1 MSHIDYVFATR
12 AAAEAIR
19 DFCCTVGH
27 EIGAEGAAAGVWA
40 PDPVDFLLDALR
52 ARMAAPAD
60 APDSHRVEYAVDAE
74 EHIIHALE
82 LPAHVVETGGTRVL
96 VISDGEDTGWSAHAE
111 LAATRIDA
119 VASASREGFAAPRGV
134 AILCGADGAL
144 LDFPEGPFAVRY
156 SVDDPVSV
164 EAREGAVYYAMWG
177 ARGSI
182 LAGEADGIFR
192 TVCGGD
198 VSILI

>member
-60 APDSHRVEYAVDAE
+60 ASDSHRVEYAVDVE

-82 LPAHVVETGGTRVL
+82 LPVHVVETSGARVL

-111 LAATRIDA
+111 LGAARIDA
-119 VASASREGFAAPRGV
+119 AASASREGFAAPRGV

-156 SVDDPVSV
+156 SVDVPPYPSKP
-164 EAREGAVYYAMWG
+164 
-177 ARGSI
+177 ARGRSTTRCGA
-182 LAGEADGIFR
+182 LGGASWPEKPTASSARSAAGM
-192 TVCGGD
+192 
-198 VSILI
+198 SPS